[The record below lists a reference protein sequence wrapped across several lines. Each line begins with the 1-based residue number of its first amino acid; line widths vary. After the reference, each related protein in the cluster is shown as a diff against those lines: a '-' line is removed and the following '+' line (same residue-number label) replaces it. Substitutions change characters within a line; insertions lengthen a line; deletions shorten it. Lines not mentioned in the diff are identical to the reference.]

1 MEYDNKPKDYE
12 QAAESESTF
21 SFQFI
26 YTTVLLYWHW
36 IIASVVICLGLA
48 YVYLRYKTP
57 IFQAEAKMLVKD
69 EDNQRS
75 RYSANMLASMQNLG
89 FMTNSA
95 GIDNEVEILKSSV
108 LAEGAIR
115 DLKLYVVYKTIGRI
129 KSRPVYKTQPI
140 NADMDAKS
148 LDNLKS
154 PIRLKI
160 TREGDVYRV
169 TGKYYAPVP
178 EDEEPVDE
186 EPIEI
191 ERTFT
196 KLPTRINTL
205 SGVVTLT
212 ANGDKTLKDGK
223 GMYATIYPPSYLAK
237 AYVKALNVEPTSKN
251 TSIAVLTINDTSP
264 LKARDYLKCLVDVYN
279 RQANDDKNTIALK
292 TEQFINGRL
301 ERLASELGST
311 EGNYESLM
319 KSNKMIE
326 FKLNAEQTMKNADE
340 YDNKLIETNM
350 QISLINSLSSYLDN
364 QENRYQVIPSNIGL
378 TDPST
383 TQLINNYNKVALE
396 RSSMLKTASESNP
409 SIKPLTS
416 QLDEMHASIKKAM
429 TQTKHS
435 LEIQRKALA
444 EQSSKYQGQILDSPE
459 QQRKLN
465 QIGRQQEVQ
474 TALYTMLLQKREEN
488 SISLAATADK
498 GKLIDNP
505 TNVGKVKP
513 KGLII
518 MLIALVLGL
527 GIPFGVIYLINFFKY
542 RIENHEDV
550 AKLTN
555 LPIIAD
561 VAVASESAKTKGEIV
576 VHENVNNTMQEIFRS
591 MRTNL
596 QFMLKEGEKVV
607 MSTSSIAGEGK
618 TFVTSNLAISFAL
631 LGKKVILIGL
641 DIRKPRLAELFQIKD
656 SKHGITPLLA
666 MSNPTMADLEAQIIN
681 SGVNKNLD
689 LLMAGPIPPN
699 PAELVERKQLD
710 TVIDML
716 KEKYDYIFID
726 TAPVGLVTDTLKI
739 ARVANVTVAV
749 CRADYT
755 PKENICLFNSLV
767 EEKKFTNTAIVING
781 IDMSKKKQGYHYGY
795 GKYGK
800 YGKYG
805 NYGHYGKYGNY
816 GNYGTYGNY
825 TNSHYGN
832 ENDNSIKQ

>member
-1 MEYDNKPKDYE
+1 MEYDKNNVKEYE
-12 QAAESESTF
+12 QATEGESAF
-21 SFQFI
+21 SFQLI
-26 YTTVLLYWHW
+26 YTTVLLYWQW
-36 IIASVVICLGLA
+36 IVASVVICLGLA
-48 YVYLRYKTP
+48 YVYLRYATP
-57 IFQAEAKMLVKD
+57 IYQAEAKMLVKD
-69 EDNQRS
+69 EENQRG
-75 RYSANMLASMQNLG
+75 RYSSNMLATATNLG
-89 FMTNSA
+89 IMTNSA
-95 GIDNEVEILKSSV
+95 GIDNEMEILKSSV
-108 LAEGAIR
+108 IAEEAIR
-115 DLKLYVVYKTIGRI
+115 DLKLYVIYKNKGRI
-129 KSRPVYKTQPI
+129 KNRLVYKTQAI
-140 NADMDAKS
+140 NVDMDAKS
-148 LDNLKS
+148 LNKLQN
-154 PIRLKI
+154 PIKLKI
-160 TREGDVYRV
+160 THDGDVYKV

-178 EDEEPVDE
+178 EDEEAVDDD
-186 EPIEI
+186 PIEI
-191 ERTFT
+191 DQTFT
-196 KLPTRINTL
+196 KLPARINTL
-205 SGVVTLT
+205 AGVVTLT
-212 ANGDKTLKDGK
+212 SNAGKKLKDGK
-223 GMYATIYPPSYLAK
+223 TMYATIYPPSDMAK
-237 AYVKALNVEPTSKN
+237 SYAKALNVEATSKT
-251 TSIAVLTINDTSP
+251 TSIAVLSINDPSWKRAT
-264 LKARDYLKCLVDVYN
+264 DYLDCLVEVYN
-279 RQANDDKNTIALK
+279 RQANEDKNTIARK

-301 ERLASELGST
+301 ERLTSELGST
-311 EGNYESLM
+311 EGSYENLL

-364 QENRYQVIPSNIGL
+364 HENRYQVIPTNIGL

-383 TQLINNYNKVALE
+383 TQLINQYNKVALE
-396 RSSMLKTASESNP
+396 RNSLLRTASESNP

-416 QLDEMHASIKKAM
+416 QLDEMHTSIKKAM

-459 QQRKLN
+459 QQRKIN

-505 TNVGKVKP
+505 TFVGKVKP

-550 AKLTN
+550 AKLTS

-561 VAVASESAKTKGEIV
+561 VAVASESQKTKGEIV
-576 VHENVNNTMQEIFRS
+576 VHENVNNTMEEIFRS

-596 QFMLKEGEKVV
+596 QFMLKEGEKVI

-618 TFVTSNLAISFAL
+618 TFITSNLAISFAL
-631 LGKKVILIGL
+631 LGKKVVLVGL

-666 MSNPTMADLEAQIIN
+666 MSNPTAADLEAQIIN

-716 KEKYDYIFID
+716 KEKYDYVFID
-726 TAPVGLVTDTLKI
+726 TAPVGLVTDTLQI
-739 ARVANVTVAV
+739 GRVANVTVAV

-755 PKENICLFNSLV
+755 PKENIMLFNSLA
-767 EEKKFTNTAIVING
+767 EEKKLNNMAVVING
-781 IDMSKKKQGYHYGY
+781 IDMSKKKHGYHYGY

-805 NYGHYGKYGNY
+805 HYGHYGNY

-825 TNSHYGN
+825 SNSHYGDK
-832 ENDNSIKQ
+832 NDNSIKL